1 MDLKIAEHTPQV
13 KAGVGPSKRIAPEM
27 DLPYH
32 IVMVNGYAY
41 SRYASPFGDLYIAAD
56 ARGITELG
64 IGVKE
69 GDFLAGLVSQGIE
82 PAFDNGRFSDLFR
95 LLDEYF
101 KGRPVFFSVP
111 LNPTGTAFD
120 RVVWKALSAIP
131 WGGKLSYGEVASVIG
146 KPGAARAVGGA
157 CGRNPI
163 PIIVP
168 CHRVLQ
174 SGGFVGGY
182 SGGEGVKEKLLALEC
197 IPFKARRG

>member
-1 MDLKIAEHTPQV
+1 MPRKSKPVECR
-13 KAGVGPSKRIAPEM
+13 SKRIAPEP
-27 DLPYH
+27 DLSYH
-32 IVMVNGYAY
+32 NVMVNGYAY
-41 SRYASPFGDLYIAAD
+41 SRYASPVGGLYVAAD
-56 ARGITELG
+56 TKGITELG

-69 GDFLAGLVSQGIE
+69 GDFLAGLASNSRQGIE
-82 PAFDNGRFSDLFR
+82 PVFNNKNFSALFR

-101 KGRPVFFSVP
+101 KGRPVVFSVP
-111 LNPTGTAFD
+111 LNPFGTAFD
-120 RVVWKALSAIP
+120 RVVWNALSAIP

-174 SGGFVGGY
+174 SGGFIGGY
-182 SGGEGVKEKLLALEC
+182 SGGEGVKEKLLTLEG
-197 IPFKARRG
+197 IPFKSH